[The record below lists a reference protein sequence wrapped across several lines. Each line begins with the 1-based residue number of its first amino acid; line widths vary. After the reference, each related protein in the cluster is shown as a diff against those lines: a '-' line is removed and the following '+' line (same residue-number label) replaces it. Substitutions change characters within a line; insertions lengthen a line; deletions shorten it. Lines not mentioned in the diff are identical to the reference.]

1 MASDLHLNEATHDE
15 LVGGCSLWGRN
26 SVRPAYQ
33 PLEQSFKTD
42 IAIIGGGITGALAAE
57 HLTARG
63 FSVVVIDREQ
73 PGFGSTAASTAMLQ
87 WEIDRTLGELE
98 TLYGFERAA
107 GIYRRSAACVAG
119 LAKLIAAHGITCGFQ
134 PRNTLYF
141 ANNHEGARELMEER
155 QLRRR
160 AGLPGHYLEHPDLLT
175 QYEFDRDAAIRSPGS
190 AEADPLLLT
199 RALLQ
204 IAFSRGAQL
213 INASVTGL
221 HSEGG
226 HVTAETNGAHVIE
239 ARHVVLATGYS
250 MPGLDM
256 PKLHHTSS
264 SWALATVPQ
273 KPDDLWRDGMLLWE
287 DSHPYL
293 YVRTTTDNRI
303 IAGGEDDDTTDPEER
318 DRKLPGKVMAI
329 REKLKRLWPKA
340 DTRVEHAWCGTFGE
354 TADGLPLI
362 GPLPGMSGVYAAY
375 GYGGNGITFSYLAAQ
390 MIGAML
396 AGMYRDWFEDFA
408 LDRDAP
414 TVRSFAADWMRTG
427 DELR

>member
-1 MASDLHLNEATHDE
+1 
-15 LVGGCSLWGRN
+15 
-26 SVRPAYQ
+26 
-33 PLEQSFKTD
+33 
-42 IAIIGGGITGALAAE
+42 
-57 HLTARG
+57 
-63 FSVVVIDREQ
+63 
-73 PGFGSTAASTAMLQ
+73 MLQ
-87 WEIDRTLGELE
+87 WELDRTLGELE

-107 GIYRRSAACVAG
+107 GIYRRSAASVAG
-119 LAKLIAAHGITCGFQ
+119 LAKLIGANGIVCGFR
-134 PRNTLYF
+134 PRNTLYL
-141 ANNHEGARELMEER
+141 ANNHEGARELMDEQ

-160 AGLPGHYLEHPDLLT
+160 AGLPGHYLEHPDLFT
-175 QYEFDRDAAIRSPGS
+175 QYELDRDAAILSPGS

-199 RALLQ
+199 WALLQ
-204 IAFSRGAQL
+204 IAMSRGARL
-213 INASVTGL
+213 INASVTAL

-226 HVTAETNGAHVIE
+226 HVSAATDGPYVIE

-256 PKLHHTSS
+256 PKLHRTSS

-273 KPDDLWRDGMLLWE
+273 KPEDLWRDGMLLWE

-293 YVRTTTDNRI
+293 YLRTTDDNRI

-318 DRKLPGKVMAI
+318 DRKLPGKIMAI

-354 TADGLPLI
+354 TADSLPLI
-362 GPLPGMSGVYAAY
+362 GPVPGMNGVYTAY
-375 GYGGNGITFSYLAAQ
+375 GYGGNGITFSYLAAR

-396 AGMYRDWFEDFA
+396 AGMQRDWFEDFA

-414 TVRSFAADWMRTG
+414 GFKTEPVVPKQFESVIR
-427 DELR
+427 

>member
-1 MASDLHLNEATHDE
+1 MASDLHLNEASHDE

-26 SVRPAYQ
+26 GVQPVYQ

-73 PGFGSTAASTAMLQ
+73 PGLGSTAASTAMLQ

-98 TLYGFERAA
+98 TFYGFERAA

-134 PRNTLYF
+134 PRNTLYL

-175 QYEFDRDAAIRSPGS
+175 QYEFDRDAAILSPGS
-190 AEADPLLLT
+190 AQADPLLLT
-199 RALLQ
+199 WSLLQ
-204 IAFSRGAQL
+204 IAFSRGARL

-226 HVTAETNGAHVIE
+226 RVTAETNVAHVIE
-239 ARHVVLATGYS
+239 AQHVVLATGYS

-256 PKLHHTSS
+256 PKLHRTSS

-273 KPDDLWRDGMLLWE
+273 KPDDLWRDGMMLWE

-293 YVRTTTDNRI
+293 YVRTTDDNRI
-303 IAGGEDDDTTDPEER
+303 IAGGEDDDTTAPQER
-318 DRKLPGKVMAI
+318 DRKLPGKIMAI

-362 GPLPGMSGVYAAY
+362 GPVPGMAGVYAAY
-375 GYGGNGITFSYLAAQ
+375 GYGGNGITFSYLAGQ

-396 AGMYRDWFEDFA
+396 AGMHRDWFEDFA

-414 TVRSFAADWMRTG
+414 TMRSFAADWTRTG
-427 DELR
+427 EELR

>member
-1 MASDLHLNEATHDE
+1 MASDLHLNEASHDE

-26 SVRPAYQ
+26 GVRPAYQ

-98 TLYGFERAA
+98 ALYGFERAA
-107 GIYRRSAACVAG
+107 GIYRRSGACVAG

-134 PRNTLYF
+134 PRNTLYL

-175 QYEFDRDAAIRSPGS
+175 QYEFDRDAAILSPGS

-199 RALLQ
+199 WALLR
-204 IAFSRGAQL
+204 IAFSRGARL
-213 INASVTGL
+213 INASVTRL

-256 PKLHHTSS
+256 PKLHRTSS
-264 SWALATVPQ
+264 SWALATLPQ

-362 GPLPGMSGVYAAY
+362 GPVPGMAGVYAAY

-414 TVRSFAADWMRTG
+414 TVRSFMADSIRAG

>member
-1 MASDLHLNEATHDE
+1 MASDLHLNEASHAE

-26 SVRPAYQ
+26 GVRPAYQ
-33 PLEQSFKTD
+33 PLELSFKTD

-134 PRNTLYF
+134 PRNTLYL

-175 QYEFDRDAAIRSPGS
+175 QYEFDRDAAILSPGS

-199 RALLQ
+199 WALLQ
-204 IAFSRGAQL
+204 TAFSRGARL
-213 INASVTGL
+213 INASVTRL

-256 PKLHHTSS
+256 PKLHRTSS

-273 KPDDLWRDGMLLWE
+273 KPEDLWRDGMLLWE

-293 YVRTTTDNRI
+293 YVRTTDDNRI
-303 IAGGEDDDTTDPEER
+303 IVGGEDDDTTDPEER
-318 DRKLPGKVMAI
+318 DLKLPGKVITI
-329 REKLKRLWPKA
+329 REKLKRLWPRA

-354 TADGLPLI
+354 TVDGLPLI
-362 GPLPGMSGVYAAY
+362 GPVPGMAGVYAAY

-390 MIGAML
+390 MIGAMF
-396 AGMYRDWFEDFA
+396 AGMHRDWFEDFA

-414 TVRSFAADWMRTG
+414 TVRSFMAGSIRTG

>member
-1 MASDLHLNEATHDE
+1 MASDLHLNEASHDE

-26 SVRPAYQ
+26 GVRPAYQ

-98 TLYGFERAA
+98 ALYGFERAA
-107 GIYRRSAACVAG
+107 GIYRRSGACVAG

-134 PRNTLYF
+134 PRNTLYL

-175 QYEFDRDAAIRSPGS
+175 QYEFDRDAAILSPGS
-190 AEADPLLLT
+190 AEADPVLLT
-199 RALLQ
+199 WALLQ
-204 IAFSRGAQL
+204 IAFSRGARL
-213 INASVTGL
+213 LNASVTSL

-256 PKLHHTSS
+256 PKLHRTSS

-293 YVRTTTDNRI
+293 YVRTTDDNRI
-303 IAGGEDDDTTDPEER
+303 IVGGEDDDTTDPEER
-318 DRKLPGKVMAI
+318 DLKLPGKVMTI
-329 REKLKRLWPKA
+329 REKLKRLWPRA

-362 GPLPGMSGVYAAY
+362 GSVPGMAGVYAAY
-375 GYGGNGITFSYLAAQ
+375 GYGGNGITFSYLAGQ

-414 TVRSFAADWMRTG
+414 TVRSFMADPTRTG

>member
-1 MASDLHLNEATHDE
+1 MASDLNLNEANHDE

-26 SVRPAYQ
+26 GVRPAYQ

-98 TLYGFERAA
+98 ALYGFERAA
-107 GIYRRSAACVAG
+107 GIYRRSGACVAG

-134 PRNTLYF
+134 PRNTLYL

-175 QYEFDRDAAIRSPGS
+175 QYEFDRDAAILSPGS
-190 AEADPLLLT
+190 AEADPVLLT
-199 RALLQ
+199 WALLQ
-204 IAFSRGAQL
+204 IAFSRGARL
-213 INASVTGL
+213 LNASVTSL

-256 PKLHHTSS
+256 PKLHRTSS
-264 SWALATVPQ
+264 RDHQASAARWRVPNWNWCDAASACCSGKTAIPISMCAPPQTTVSSPAA
-273 KPDDLWRDGMLLWE
+273 
-287 DSHPYL
+287 
-293 YVRTTTDNRI
+293 RTTTPPI
-303 IAGGEDDDTTDPEER
+303 PKSATGSC
-318 DRKLPGKVMAI
+318 
-329 REKLKRLWPKA
+329 RERLW
-340 DTRVEHAWCGTFGE
+340 R
-354 TADGLPLI
+354 
-362 GPLPGMSGVYAAY
+362 SGK
-375 GYGGNGITFSYLAAQ
+375 S
-390 MIGAML
+390 
-396 AGMYRDWFEDFA
+396 
-408 LDRDAP
+408 
-414 TVRSFAADWMRTG
+414 
-427 DELR
+427 

>member
-1 MASDLHLNEATHDE
+1 MASDLHLNEASHDE

-26 SVRPAYQ
+26 GVRPAYQ

-134 PRNTLYF
+134 PRNTLYL

-175 QYEFDRDAAIRSPGS
+175 QYEFDRDAAILSPGS

-199 RALLQ
+199 WALLQ
-204 IAFSRGAQL
+204 TAFSRGARL
-213 INASVTGL
+213 INASVTRL

-239 ARHVVLATGYS
+239 ARNVVLATGYS

-256 PKLHHTSS
+256 PKLHRTSS

-273 KPDDLWRDGMLLWE
+273 KPEDLWRDGMLLWE

-293 YVRTTTDNRI
+293 YVRTTGDNRI
-303 IAGGEDDDTTDPEER
+303 IVGGEDDDTTDPEER

-340 DTRVEHAWCGTFGE
+340 DTRVEHSWCGTFGE
-354 TADGLPLI
+354 TVDGLPLI
-362 GPLPGMSGVYAAY
+362 GPVPGMAGVYAAY

-390 MIGAML
+390 MIGAMF
-396 AGMYRDWFEDFA
+396 AGMHRDWFEDFA

-414 TVRSFAADWMRTG
+414 TVRSFMAGSIRTG